1 MSPVTPAKRTQ
12 PGDLVIIAGHHVG
25 EPQQIGQILE
35 VLGTNEHQH
44 FRVHWDDGHDSIF
57 FPGSDAVIRPAR
69 RRRSTR
75 KAAAQAPS
83 S

>member
-1 MSPVTPAKRTQ
+1 
-12 PGDLVIIAGHHVG
+12 VIIAGHHVG

-35 VLGTNEHQH
+35 VLGTERRH
-44 FRVHWDDGHDSIF
+44 FRVRWEDGHDSIF

>member
-35 VLGTNEHQH
+35 VLGTERRH
-44 FRVHWDDGHDSIF
+44 FRVRWEDGHDSIF

-69 RRRSTR
+69 RRRSTS